1 MRPTFIRT
9 SNELLTNKR
18 TQREPTIIFSIS
30 MVSLFISS
38 IESTEQINNILVFV
52 YPKGSRYV
60 SWLPNFSVEVTHINN
75 VLRANPIIPSNGL
88 TTHTSQ
94 LRNMARQ
101 VQQMFPRYPLSTII
115 SDLQLSRSMEIT
127 IDNILEGRLLVPG
140 GRFEFDEDSP
150 FSEQHMDEF
159 SRHSSENDSNS
170 NSSSNNST
178 TNSIS
183 STNSSLNL
191 ADIGYEIERSTNI
204 FGNHNDLLRD
214 ER

>member
-1 MRPTFIRT
+1 
-9 SNELLTNKR
+9 
-18 TQREPTIIFSIS
+18 
-30 MVSLFISS
+30 MV
-38 IESTEQINNILVFV
+38 
-52 YPKGSRYV
+52 
-60 SWLPNFSVEVTHINN
+60 
-75 VLRANPIIPSNGL
+75 PSNGI
-88 TTHTSQ
+88 TTHTSNM
-94 LRNMARQ
+94 RNMARQ

-140 GRFEFDEDSP
+140 GRFDFEDDGPFGDFTTGSNDQQHTDEL
-150 FSEQHMDEF
+150 
-159 SRHSSENDSNS
+159 SRHSSETDSTS
-170 NSSSNNST
+170 NNSSNNST

>member
-1 MRPTFIRT
+1 MKNPT
-9 SNELLTNKR
+9 
-18 TQREPTIIFSIS
+18 
-30 MVSLFISS
+30 
-38 IESTEQINNILVFV
+38 
-52 YPKGSRYV
+52 GSRYV

-75 VLRANPIIPSNGL
+75 VLRANPVVPSNGL
-88 TTHTSQ
+88 TAHTSQ

-150 FSEQHMDEF
+150 FNGNAGGGNSDYTPSPSDSHIDEL
-159 SRHSSENDSNS
+159 SRHSPEIESPS
-170 NSSSNNST
+170 NSSNISST

>member
-1 MRPTFIRT
+1 
-9 SNELLTNKR
+9 
-18 TQREPTIIFSIS
+18 
-30 MVSLFISS
+30 
-38 IESTEQINNILVFV
+38 
-52 YPKGSRYV
+52 
-60 SWLPNFSVEVTHINN
+60 
-75 VLRANPIIPSNGL
+75 
-88 TTHTSQ
+88 
-94 LRNMARQ
+94 MARQ

-115 SDLQLSRSMEIT
+115 SDLQMSRSMEIT

-140 GRFEFDEDSP
+140 GRFEFDDDAP
-150 FSEQHMDEF
+150 FGDNTPHSSNEPHLNEL
-159 SRHSSENDSNS
+159 SRHSSDPDSTSNNSSNS
-170 NSSSNNST
+170 ST

>member
-1 MRPTFIRT
+1 MIKINF
-9 SNELLTNKR
+9 NFLL
-18 TQREPTIIFSIS
+18 S
-30 MVSLFISS
+30 
-38 IESTEQINNILVFV
+38 
-52 YPKGSRYV
+52 KGSRYV

-75 VLRANPIIPSNGL
+75 VLRANPMMPSNGIN
-88 TTHTSQ
+88 THTSQ

-140 GRFEFDEDSP
+140 GRFDFDDDSP
-150 FSEQHMDEF
+150 FSDQHMDDF
-159 SRHSSENDSNS
+159 ARLSPENDSNS
-170 NSSSNNST
+170 HSSNNNST

-191 ADIGYEIERSTNI
+191 ADSGYEIERSTNI

>member
-1 MRPTFIRT
+1 MIYSFDI
-9 SNELLTNKR
+9 
-18 TQREPTIIFSIS
+18 
-30 MVSLFISS
+30 
-38 IESTEQINNILVFV
+38 
-52 YPKGSRYV
+52 GSRYV

-75 VLRANPIIPSNGL
+75 VLRANPVMPTNGI

-115 SDLQLSRSMEIT
+115 ADLQLSRSMEIT

-140 GRFEFDEDSP
+140 GRFEFEDDGPFGDFTTTTNDQPHIDEL
-150 FSEQHMDEF
+150 
-159 SRHSSENDSNS
+159 SRHSSETDSNS
-170 NSSSNNST
+170 NNSSNINST
-178 TNSIS
+178 INSIS

>member
-1 MRPTFIRT
+1 MVIQLFRWSFC
-9 SNELLTNKR
+9 TN
-18 TQREPTIIFSIS
+18 P
-30 MVSLFISS
+30 
-38 IESTEQINNILVFV
+38 NIAV
-52 YPKGSRYV
+52 YFLYQGSRYV

-75 VLRANPIIPSNGL
+75 VLRANPVVPSNGM

-115 SDLQLSRSMEIT
+115 SDLQNSRSMEIT

-140 GRFEFDEDSP
+140 GRFDFDNENP
-150 FSEQHMDEF
+150 FTNFTTASNEQQSDQLT
-159 SRHSSENDSNS
+159 RHSSGNDSTSSNSNISDS
-170 NSSSNNST
+170 NSSST
-178 TNSIS
+178 TIS
-183 STNSSLNL
+183 STNSSLSL
-191 ADIGYEIERSTNI
+191 AGYEMEGSTNI